1 MITGH
6 LAMQGKRTSII
17 PKYDFHLIREGV
29 TNRLTFFSVFK
40 RGEYG
45 FILLV
50 SIVIGILGGLG
61 NFLFRETILF
71 FHHFVFNSLFQV
83 LRISEGGWHVILICI
98 IPMVGGLLLIPMAL
112 LFKREEV
119 YGYGFPKFLKVV
131 ALKGAIFKLR
141 NLFIKGLA
149 ASITLG
155 IGGSAGQEGPI
166 AIIGGTIG
174 SWIGQLLKV
183 STMQMKV
190 LVASGVAAGIASTF
204 NAPIAGV
211 FFAFEIVMLGNYELT
226 NFAPVVL
233 ASALGTVTTRVLL
246 GAEPAF
252 TIPPYHLT
260 SIWEIFLY
268 IILGFLSAILG
279 VYFVRLFYFT
289 KDIFE
294 KISLPPLLK
303 PAFGGLLV
311 GIIGIKFP
319 QVFGN
324 GYEFAQKA
332 LFGQMSWT
340 LLLALFIFK
349 MVATSITL
357 GSGGAGGVFAP
368 LIYIGIMM
376 GGVYGCLVHSLFPG
390 FTASPEVYALVGMGS
405 FLAAATHAPL
415 TGLFLLFE
423 LSGDYQVIIPGMIAC
438 IIGSVAAHV
447 LQPDSIDTVEL
458 TRQGI
463 NLHQGRDINVLR
475 TIPVKEVMIKEM
487 EPFPEDLPLHQ
498 ILNRAKESVQSY
510 FPVISRN
517 GELLGVISLR
527 DIRPLLME
535 EELMYL
541 IIAKDIVDENYL
553 YLTPE
558 DTLDTAMKKFA
569 LKDLG
574 QLPVVDAENPR
585 KLLGMLKRTDV
596 INAYN
601 NAILKREME

>member
-1 MITGH
+1 MEDEKPGI
-6 LAMQGKRTSII
+6 LPII
-17 PKYDFHLIREGV
+17 DFKNIKNSSL
-29 TNRLTFFSVFK
+29 NPFSFFK
-40 RGEYG
+40 RGEHG
-45 FILLV
+45 FILLL
-50 SIVIGILGGLG
+50 SILIGILGGLG
-61 NFLFRETILF
+61 NYLFREAILF
-71 FHHFVFNSLFQV
+71 FHHFVFNTFFQI
-83 LRISEGGWHVILICI
+83 LRVSEGGWHRILICI
-98 IPMVGGLLLIPMAL
+98 IPMIGGLLLIPLAL
-112 LFKREEV
+112 LFKRESI
-119 YGYGFPKFLKVV
+119 YGYGFPEFLRFV

-166 AIIGGTIG
+166 AVIGGTIG
-174 SWIGQLLKV
+174 SWIGQLLRV
-183 STMQMKV
+183 STRQMKV
-190 LVASGVAAGIASTF
+190 LVASGVAAGIAATF

-226 NFAPVVL
+226 NFAPVVI

-260 SIWEIFLY
+260 SIWEIPLY
-268 IILGFLSAILG
+268 IVFGFLSAIFG
-279 VYFVRLFYFT
+279 AYFVRLFYFI
-289 KDIFE
+289 KDIFA
-294 KISLPPLLK
+294 KISLPPLFK
-303 PAFGGLLV
+303 PAIGGLLV
-311 GIIGIKFP
+311 GVIGIWFP

-332 LFGQMSWT
+332 LFGEMGFW
-340 LLLALFIFK
+340 LLLGLFIFK

-376 GGVYGCLVHSLFPG
+376 GGVYGYLVHALFPT
-390 FTASPEVYALVGMGS
+390 FTASPQVYALVGLGS

-447 LQPDSIDTVEL
+447 LKPDSIDTVEL

-463 NLHQGRDINVLR
+463 NLHQGRDINVLK
-475 TIPVKEVMIKEM
+475 TILVKEVMIKEM
-487 EPFPEDLPLHQ
+487 EPIPEDLPLHQ
-498 ILNRAKESVQSY
+498 ILIRAKESVQSY
-510 FPVISRN
+510 FPVVSRN
-517 GELLGVISLR
+517 EELLGVISLR

-535 EELMYL
+535 EELMNL

-574 QLPVVDAENPR
+574 QLPVVDVKNPK

-601 NAILKREME
+601 NVILKLSME